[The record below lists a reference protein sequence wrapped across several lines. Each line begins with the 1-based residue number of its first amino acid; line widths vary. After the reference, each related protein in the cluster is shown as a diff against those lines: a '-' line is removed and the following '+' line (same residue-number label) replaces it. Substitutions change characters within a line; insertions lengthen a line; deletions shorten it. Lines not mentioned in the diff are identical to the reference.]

1 MALLRTVD
9 AVDAAHPSGEPEA
22 DAELQRPAA
31 AALANLCSE
40 VSLAEGLVQADGMQA
55 LAALSESQDR
65 QVQVITFVQLCQCE
79 HAALLNLV
87 CIPVRINT
95 LVLCHWLQLVALLRY
110 GWVFVIEHTFQSL
123 QRTPAI
129 LSRGIH
135 MHLWVSA
142 PPDI

>member
-1 MALLRTVD
+1 MPSSQQMAVLRAVG

-65 QVQVITFVQLCQCE
+65 QVQVITFV
-79 HAALLNLV
+79 
-87 CIPVRINT
+87 
-95 LVLCHWLQLVALLRY
+95 
-110 GWVFVIEHTFQSL
+110 
-123 QRTPAI
+123 
-129 LSRGIH
+129 
-135 MHLWVSA
+135 
-142 PPDI
+142 